1 MSGREQRGGRKQAPS
16 RPLAIK
22 KMHAALEMT
31 TVVGIKTNL
40 PLHLQIL
47 ADSDFIQGKYDT
59 QFMERFQAR
68 VNGQTK

>member
-1 MSGREQRGGRKQAPS
+1 MQT
-16 RPLAIK
+16 
-22 KMHAALEMT
+22 ALEMT

-47 ADSDFIQGKYDT
+47 ADTDFIQGKYDT

-68 VNGQTK
+68 VNGRPK